1 MDTMEEFVED
11 LFSFDFAEDLVAN
24 DKDKEEID
32 FETLDTEISNQNDEI
47 EVNVKDE
54 KTVTLGDPITHET
67 KEVPLVLID

>member
-1 MDTMEEFVED
+1 MDIMEEFVED

-67 KEVPLVLID
+67 KEVRLVLID

>member
-67 KEVPLVLID
+67 KEVRLVLID